1 MPVTNLKKSPRSTQ
15 DAARKPRSQDTLS
28 ATKIVQIM
36 GELPT
41 MPIIAAQIMEKLG
54 DPCSTPRQ
62 IQDLIT
68 KDQGLSVRVLRV
80 ANSPYY
86 GASRSIS
93 TIKDA
98 VLFLGYDSI
107 RSLIMTAV
115 LKGMFSALSLSEQL
129 LWEHAVCCG
138 FAARRIGAEV
148 GYDSLDEAYLAGL
161 MHDIGKAVLFLRVPA
176 VMREIMLEVEG
187 GKSEFVDLERKA
199 LGFTHAE
206 VGQIMADSWFFSMD
220 IEDAIAHHHCPDHAG
235 SARELSYIVNMAD
248 GVCHKF
254 EIGPTR
260 RPDIDLF
267 ELDSTK
273 VMGLDPAAVSR
284 ILESVETMLKEE
296 SISL

>member
-1 MPVTNLKKSPRSTQ
+1 MPVTNQTRSHGTVQEAAKKPH
-15 DAARKPRSQDTLS
+15 ARDNLS

-36 GELPT
+36 GDLPT
-41 MPIIAAQIMEKLG
+41 MPIIATQIMEKLG
-54 DPCSTPRQ
+54 NPGSTPRE
-62 IQDLIT
+62 IHDLIT
-68 KDQGLSVRVLRV
+68 KDQGLSVRVLKV

-98 VLFLGYDSI
+98 VLFLGYGSI

-129 LWEHAVCCG
+129 LWDHAVCCG

-148 GYDSLDEAYLAGL
+148 GYDGLDEAYLAGL

-176 VMREIMLEVEG
+176 VMREVMSEVEG
-187 GKSEFVDLERKA
+187 GNSEFVDLERQA

-206 VGQIMADSWFFSMD
+206 VGQIMADSWFFSLD
-220 IEDAIAHHHCPDHAG
+220 IEDAIAHHHSPDRAH
-235 SARELSYIVNMAD
+235 SARDLSHIVNMAD
-248 GVCHKF
+248 KVCHKL

-260 RPDIDLF
+260 RPGLDLF
-267 ELDSTK
+267 ELDSTR
-273 VMGLDPAAVSR
+273 VMGLDPAAVPR
-284 ILESVETMLKEE
+284 ILESVENMLKEE
-296 SISL
+296 SIAL